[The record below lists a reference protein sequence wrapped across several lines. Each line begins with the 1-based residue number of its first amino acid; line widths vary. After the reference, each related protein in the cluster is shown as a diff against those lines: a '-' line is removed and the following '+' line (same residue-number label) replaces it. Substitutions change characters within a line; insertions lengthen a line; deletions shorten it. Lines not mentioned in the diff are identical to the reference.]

1 MSAWQISRR
10 LFLTRAASVAALF
23 GVARGSA
30 ASTSQPHIGDQTSA
44 LTANPKGPRPE
55 PVVSFHMDQPYLDMT
70 GTAVPY
76 IPPAG
81 TRSGQPLSELSVEE
95 FYACLR

>member
-1 MSAWQISRR
+1 VSAWVGSRR
-10 LFLTRAASVAALF
+10 LFLAHAASVAALF
-23 GVARGSA
+23 GVTRRGVAHSLEA
-30 ASTSQPHIGDQTSA
+30 A
-44 LTANPKGPRPE
+44 ANFIAPAPE

-81 TRSGQPLSELSVEE
+81 TRSGQPLAELSAEE
-95 FYACLR
+95 FYACFR

>member
-1 MSAWQISRR
+1 MSAWLVSRR
-10 LFLTRAASVAALF
+10 LFLTRAASVVALF
-23 GVARGSA
+23 GAARQVIA
-30 ASTSQPHIGDQTSA
+30 RPTV
-44 LTANPKGPRPE
+44 LEANPIPAAQPPE

-81 TRSGQPLSELSVEE
+81 TRSGQPLAELSVEE
-95 FYACLR
+95 FYACFR

>member
-1 MSAWQISRR
+1 MGLRRGIHVNAWVVSRR
-10 LFLTRAASVAALF
+10 LFLAHAASVAALF
-23 GVARGSA
+23 GVARQGVAHSLAAA
-30 ASTSQPHIGDQTSA
+30 ASSKVPA
-44 LTANPKGPRPE
+44 RE

-81 TRSGQPLSELSVEE
+81 TRSGQPLAKLSAEE
-95 FYACLR
+95 FYACFR

>member
-1 MSAWQISRR
+1 VSAWLVSRR
-10 LFLTRAASVAALF
+10 PFLTRAASLIGIF
-23 GVARGSA
+23 GMARQVVARPTAIRAEPTG
-30 ASTSQPHIGDQTSA
+30 QPPE
-44 LTANPKGPRPE
+44 LTGPPPE

-81 TRSGQPLSELSVEE
+81 TRSGQPLAELSVEE
-95 FYACLR
+95 FYACFR

>member
-1 MSAWQISRR
+1 MSAWLVSRR
-10 LFLTRAASVAALF
+10 LFFTRAASVVAMF
-23 GVARGSA
+23 GVARQVVARPTAPRAEPTG
-30 ASTSQPHIGDQTSA
+30 QVPELIGPPS
-44 LTANPKGPRPE
+44 E

-81 TRSGQPLSELSVEE
+81 TRSGQPLAELSVEE
-95 FYACLR
+95 FYACFR

>member
-1 MSAWQISRR
+1 MSAWLVSRR
-10 LFLTRAASVAALF
+10 LFLTHAASVAALF
-23 GVARGSA
+23 GVARQAVAHPLVA
-30 ASTSQPHIGDQTSA
+30 A
-44 LTANPKGPRPE
+44 ANPKAPARE

-81 TRSGQPLSELSVEE
+81 TRSGQPLAELSAEE
-95 FYACLR
+95 FYACFR